1 MTADKGVPKVLLF
14 LAEGF
19 EDLEAVSL
27 LDVCGWTE
35 YREHIPK
42 VRVIT
47 TGIRPEVKGRFGL
60 QIRPDLL
67 LGDVRPGEVPTLPL
81 DGRVK

>member
-19 EDLEAVSL
+19 EDLEAVSI

-42 VRVIT
+42 VRVVT

-60 QIRPDLL
+60 QIRPDLHVP
-67 LGDVRPGEVPTLPL
+67 VRPSPS
-81 DGRVK
+81 RWRCCSWKA